1 MSTICALSTANAE
14 GGISIVRMSGEN
26 SIEIADKIFKAFS
39 KIPVKDMKG
48 HTCAYGRIYDEDKI
62 IDDVVLTVFVAPK
75 SYTGEDTVEISC
87 HGGIYVTRKVIEI
100 CIKNGAEPA
109 QAGEFTKR
117 AFLNGKLSL
126 TQAEAVMDII
136 SAQGELTL
144 NSANAT
150 HNGALFN
157 KINDVAGSLTKAL
170 GELAA
175 WVDYPEEDLPEVEN
189 DTLLCTIQTAL
200 KQLKTILK
208 NYDNGMLLKNGIDT
222 AIVGKPNVGKS
233 TLMNMLLGFDRCIVT
248 DIAGTTRDV
257 IEETAKIGDYIL
269 KLSDTAGIRE
279 SQDKVENIGIE
290 IAQKKLNEAILVLA
304 VFDSSE
310 KLCSEDVQLLESIS
324 VKRAIVILNKSDLES
339 QISKEDI
346 LKYCNNIVEIS
357 AKNSQ
362 GLDNLCEC
370 ISKVLEIDKISGQDN
385 IFANERQKSCTIN
398 AVKSL
403 EKAEQTLSIGMT
415 LDAVTVEID
424 EALQSLLEL
433 TGEKASE
440 KVVDEVFSK
449 FCVGK

>member
-14 GGISIVRMSGEN
+14 GGISVIRMSGEK
-26 SIEIADKIFKAFS
+26 SIDIADRIFKAFS

-62 IDDVVLTVFVAPK
+62 IDDVVLTVFIAPK

-87 HGGIYVTRKVIEI
+87 HGGIYVTRKVVEV

-144 NSANAT
+144 NSANST
-150 HNGALFN
+150 HSGALFN
-157 KINDVAGSLTKAL
+157 KISSVAGSLTKAL

-189 DTLLCTIQTAL
+189 DTLLCTIKTAL
-200 KQLKTILK
+200 DELKTILR

-257 IEETAKIGDYIL
+257 IEETARIGDYIL

-279 SQDKVENIGIE
+279 SHDKVENIGIE
-290 IAQKKLNEAILVLA
+290 IAHKKLTDAILVLA
-304 VFDSSE
+304 VFDSSTQFNNDDIE
-310 KLCSEDVQLLESIS
+310 LLKNIS
-324 VKRAIVILNKSDLES
+324 DKRAIVILNKSDLEIC
-339 QISKEDI
+339 ISKEDI
-346 LKYCNNIVEIS
+346 LPYCKNIVEIS

-362 GLDNLCEC
+362 GFDSLCNC
-370 ISKVLEIDKISGQDN
+370 ISKVLEIDRISEQDN
-385 IFANERQKSCTIN
+385 LFANERQKNCVLN
-398 AVKSL
+398 AVGSL
-403 EKAEQTLSIGMT
+403 EKAEETLNIGMT